1 MTLARRTFRFLIVAV
16 AAALLVFAGWLLWK
30 RMRPPIA
37 APPSLSVLGALG
49 PGANDDRFARAVDV
63 RSFQFPQD
71 HGPHAPFRTE
81 WWYWTGDLDGPD
93 GRRFGYQFT
102 VFRSSLDPD
111 ASPGPRE
118 RLGRERDLHGAL
130 RARGRL
136 EWEVSRVRANVAGRA
151 RPRRCERVSVS
162 RVGPRLV
169 GGGLRRSGSRF
180 PWHLRAENEG
190 VAIDLRLEQGKPVV
204 LHGNRGL
211 SPKGTS
217 PGNASYYY
225 SLTRMPTSGSVLVG
239 GQRWD
244 VRGES
249 WMDREWSTSA
259 LEADQVGW
267 DWLALQ
273 LDDDRELMLFR
284 LRRKDGSLDPMS
296 GGSLIDRDGTVRR
309 LRAGDFRIEALD
321 TWKSSRSDALY
332 PTSVR
337 VLVPGAP
344 LDLRITPL
352 VPDQE
357 LDVSFRYWEGAVRVE
372 GRASDRAIT
381 GRGYLELTG
390 YGEIT
395 PPAR

>member
-1 MTLARRTFRFLIVAV
+1 M
-16 AAALLVFAGWLLWK
+16 
-30 RMRPPIA
+30 
-37 APPSLSVLGALG
+37 
-49 PGANDDRFARAVDV
+49 
-63 RSFQFPQD
+63 
-71 HGPHAPFRTE
+71 
-81 WWYWTGDLDGPD
+81 
-93 GRRFGYQFT
+93 
-102 VFRSSLDPD
+102 FRSSLDPD
-111 ASPGPRE
+111 APE
-118 RLGRERDLHGAL
+118 
-130 RARGRL
+130 
-136 EWEVSRVRANVAGRA
+136 GRA
-151 RPRRCERVSVS
+151 SAWAANEIYMAHFALADGSSGKFHAFERTS
-162 RVGPRLV
+162 RAALDLAGASASPFRVWVLDWSAEGSGGP
-169 GGGLRRSGSRF
+169 GLGF

-190 VAIDLRLEQGKPVV
+190 VAIDLRLDQGKPVV
-204 LHGNRGL
+204 LHGDRGL

-239 GQRWD
+239 GARWD

-249 WMDREWSTSA
+249 WMDRESSTSA

-296 GGSLIDRDGTVRR
+296 AGSLIDRDGAVRR
-309 LRAGDFRIEALD
+309 LHAGDFRIEALD
-321 TWKSSRSDALY
+321 TWKSSRSGALY

-352 VPDQE
+352 VADQE

-372 GRASDRAIT
+372 GRASDRAIS

-390 YGEIT
+390 YGEIA
-395 PPAR
+395 PRAR